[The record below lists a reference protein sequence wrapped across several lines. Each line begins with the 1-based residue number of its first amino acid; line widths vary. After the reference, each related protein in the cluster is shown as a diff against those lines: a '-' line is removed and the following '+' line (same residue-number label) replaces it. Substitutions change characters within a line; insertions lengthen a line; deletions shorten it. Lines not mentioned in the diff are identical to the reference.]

1 MMTAK
6 KTTINKLVTVL
17 GGVEPTSDEI
27 GLRAYFIWEREGK
40 PQGRE
45 QQHWLQAVAELKTER
60 EKANKSPGTTKL
72 TVAAPKRKASAPVKT
87 KPKAKKK

>member
-1 MMTAK
+1 MTTAK
-6 KTTINKLVTVL
+6 KNGIKKLTTVL
-17 GGVEPTSDEI
+17 GGVEPTREEV

-45 QQHWLQAVAELKTER
+45 QQHWLQALAELKAER
-60 EKANKSPGTTKL
+60 DKAIKPPVKTKPA
-72 TVAAPKRKASAPVKT
+72 AAPKRKVAAPAKT